1 MASDLAM
8 RPTQSPSHEADP
20 ADPDGSNARD
30 LGVPETADEVY
41 ERAGRLLR
49 AGDFHEALI
58 NFNTVNPKP
67 QRDNLLITKPA

>member
-1 MASDLAM
+1 MADLEMA
-8 RPTQSPSHEADP
+8 ADP
-20 ADPDGSNARD
+20 AQSPGSNARD

-67 QRDNLLITKPA
+67 KPLNPKP